1 MGYSYH
7 LANPLEGNLYYIGR
21 LGATIQ
27 RSFLLYS
34 IAKFILPKVNL
45 CINET
50 EQAFRYKIN

>member
-21 LGATIQ
+21 LGATTQ

-34 IAKFILPKVNL
+34 IAKFIIPKVNL

-50 EQAFRYKIN
+50 EQAF